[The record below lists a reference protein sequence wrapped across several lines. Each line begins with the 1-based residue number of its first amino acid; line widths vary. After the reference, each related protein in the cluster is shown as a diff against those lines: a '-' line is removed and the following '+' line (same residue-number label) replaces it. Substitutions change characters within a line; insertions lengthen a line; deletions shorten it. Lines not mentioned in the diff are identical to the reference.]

1 MEEWKAKPLED
12 RQKTAKH
19 FEEKFNEPLGAEFFI
34 EEEEEAPTDQ
44 KVRTHLKLPDE
55 DGEMIAW
62 KGRTLFNKLP
72 SSLSNFKINQQGD
85 TGLEEDNPFYNY
97 IQDAEEEHAFG
108 ISFTQWNSL
117 NESEQEV
124 ITRNAK
130 TLSNANIERF
140 FKQVYSELEGEP
152 SKILGEKSWDKY
164 PWLSPRARNLSAEEL
179 TNRNKV
185 RQWTKDNNSTR
196 VLQSFKN
203 DTASFT
209 AFLEDPVAFM
219 LANPDY
225 LKELKD

>member
-1 MEEWKAKPLED
+1 M
-12 RQKTAKH
+12 
-19 FEEKFNEPLGAEFFI
+19 
-34 EEEEEAPTDQ
+34 
-44 KVRTHLKLPDE
+44 
-55 DGEMIAW
+55 
-62 KGRTLFNKLP
+62 
-72 SSLSNFKINQQGD
+72 
-85 TGLEEDNPFYNY
+85 
-97 IQDAEEEHAFG
+97 
-108 ISFTQWNSL
+108 
-117 NESEQEV
+117 
-124 ITRNAK
+124 
-130 TLSNANIERF
+130 
-140 FKQVYSELEGEP
+140 YSELEGEP